1 MFFENA
7 FTFSYLCRLIIK
19 RKERAVAKDVVM
31 TPMMKQYFE
40 LKEKHPD
47 AVMLFRCGDFYET
60 YSEDAVTAAAILG
73 ITLTKRANGQAKH
86 VEMAGFPF
94 HALDTYLPKLIRAGK
109 RVAICDQL
117 EDPKLTKKLV
127 KRGITELVT
136 PGVAINDNVLSYK
149 ENNFLA
155 AVHFGKASC
164 GVAFLDISTGEFLT
178 AEGPFDY
185 IDKLLNNFAPKEVL
199 FERGKRGM
207 FEGNF
212 GSKFFTFELEDW
224 VFNETSSREKLLKH
238 FETKNLKGFGVEHL
252 KNGIVA
258 SGAILQYLEMT
269 QHHQIGHITALSRIE
284 EDRYVRLDKFTVRSL
299 ELLGSM
305 NDGGTSLLG
314 VIDKTIS
321 PMGAR
326 LLKRWIV
333 FPLKDE
339 KPINERLDVVEFFFR
354 EPDFKEFVEEKLHL
368 IGDLERIVS
377 KAAVGRISPR
387 EVVQLKVAL
396 QAIEPI
402 KNACLNA
409 ENESLRKIGEHLNLC
424 ESIRNRIAREI
435 KNDPPLLINKGGVI
449 ADGIHAELDELR
461 QIAYS
466 GKDYLLQ
473 MQQRESERT
482 EIPSLKIAYNNVFGY
497 YIEVRNTHK
506 DKVPAEW
513 IRKQTLVNAER
524 YITQEL
530 KEYEEK
536 ILGAEDKI
544 LALET
549 KLYNDLVI
557 ELAEFIPSI
566 QINATQIA
574 RLDCLL
580 AFANVA
586 RENKYIR
593 PVIED
598 SDVIDIRQG
607 RHPVI
612 EKQLPVGEKYIANDV
627 LLDSD
632 NQQIIIITGPNMAGK
647 SALLRQTALITLL
660 AQIGCFVPAESARIG
675 LVDKIFTRVGA
686 SDNIS
691 VGESTFMV
699 EMNEAADILNNL
711 SPRSLV
717 LFDELG
723 RGTSTYDGIS
733 IAWAIVEHI
742 HEHPKAKAR
751 TLFATHYHEL
761 NEMEKSFKR
770 IKNYNVSV
778 KEVDNKVIF
787 LRKLERGGSEH
798 SFGIHV
804 AKLAGMP
811 KSIVKRANTILNQLE
826 TDNRQQGISSKPTAE
841 IASNRDG
848 MQLSFFQLDDP
859 VLCQVRDEILN
870 IDVNNLTPLEA
881 LNKLNEIKKIV
892 KGK

>member
-1 MFFENA
+1 MHEDIV
-7 FTFSYLCRLIIK
+7 L
-19 RKERAVAKDVVM
+19 
-31 TPMMKQYFE
+31 TPMMKQFLD
-40 LKEKHPD
+40 LKAKHPD

-60 YSEDAVTAAAILG
+60 YSTDAVVASEILG
-73 ITLTKRANGQAKH
+73 ITLTKRANGKGKTI
-86 VEMAGFPF
+86 EMAGFPH

-136 PGVAINDNVLSYK
+136 PGVSINDNVLNYR

-155 AVHFGKASC
+155 AVHFGKGAC

-185 IDKLLNNFAPKEVL
+185 VDKLLNNFAPKEVL
-199 FERGKRGM
+199 FERGKRLM

-212 GSKFFTFELEDW
+212 GSKFFTFELDDW
-224 VFNETSSREKLLKH
+224 VFTETSAREKLLKH
-238 FETKNLKGFGVEHL
+238 FEVKNLKGFGVEHL
-252 KNGIVA
+252 KNGIIA
-258 SGAILQYLEMT
+258 SGAILQYLIMT
-269 QHHQIGHITALSRIE
+269 QHTQIGHVTSLARIE
-284 EDRYVRLDKFTVRSL
+284 ENKYVRLDKFTVRSL
-299 ELLGSM
+299 ELMGSM
-305 NDGGTSLLG
+305 NDGGSSLLN

-326 LLKRWIV
+326 LLKRWLV
-333 FPLKDE
+333 FPLKDVQ
-339 KPINERLDVVEFFFR
+339 PINERLNVVEYFFR
-354 EPDFKEFVEEKLHL
+354 QPDFKELIEEQLHL
-368 IGDLERIVS
+368 IGDLERIIS
-377 KAAVGRISPR
+377 KVAVGRVSPR
-387 EVVQLKVAL
+387 EVVALKVAL

-402 KNACLNA
+402 KAACMDADNASLNH
-409 ENESLRKIGEHLNLC
+409 IGEQLNIC
-424 ESIRNRIAREI
+424 QSIRDRIDREI
-435 KNDPPLLINKGGVI
+435 DNDPPLLINKGGVI
-449 ADGIHAELDELR
+449 KSGVSAELDELR
-461 QIAYS
+461 RIAYS

-473 MQQRESERT
+473 IQQRESELT
-482 EIPSLKIAYNNVFGY
+482 EIPSLKIGYNNVFGY

-513 IRKQTLVNAER
+513 IRKQTLANAER

-544 LALET
+544 LVLET
-549 KLYNDLVI
+549 QLYAELVQS
-557 ELAEFIPSI
+557 LSEFIPAI
-566 QINATQIA
+566 QINANQIA

-580 AFANVA
+580 SFATAA
-586 RENKYIR
+586 RENNYIR
-593 PVIED
+593 PVIAD
-598 SDVIDIRQG
+598 DDVLEIHQG

-612 EKQLPVGEKYIANDV
+612 EKQLPIGEKYIANDV
-627 LLDSD
+627 MLDSQT
-632 NQQIIIITGPNMAGK
+632 QQIIIITGPNMAGK
-647 SALLRQTALITLL
+647 PALLRQTALITLL
-660 AQIGCFVPAESARIG
+660 AQIGSFVPAESAHIG

-778 KEVDNKVIF
+778 KEIDNKVIF

-804 AKLAGMP
+804 AKMAGMP
-811 KSIVKRANTILNQLE
+811 KSIVKRANDILKQLE
-826 TDNRQQGISSKPTAE
+826 TDNRQQGISSKPMVEVGET
-841 IASNRDG
+841 RGG

-859 VLCQVRDEILN
+859 VLCQIRDEILN
-870 IDVNNLTPLEA
+870 LDVNNLTPLEA
-881 LNKLNEIKKIV
+881 LNKLNDIKRIV

>member
-1 MFFENA
+1 MHEDIV
-7 FTFSYLCRLIIK
+7 L
-19 RKERAVAKDVVM
+19 
-31 TPMMKQYFE
+31 TPMMKQFLD
-40 LKEKHPD
+40 LKAKHPD

-60 YSEDAVTAAAILG
+60 YSTDAVVASEILG
-73 ITLTKRANGQAKH
+73 ITLTKRANGKGKTI
-86 VEMAGFPF
+86 EMAGFPH

-136 PGVAINDNVLSYK
+136 PGVSINDNVLNYR

-155 AVHFGKASC
+155 AVHFGKGAC

-185 IDKLLNNFAPKEVL
+185 VDKLLNNFAPKEVL
-199 FERGKRGM
+199 FERGKRLM

-212 GSKFFTFELEDW
+212 GSKFFTFELDDW
-224 VFNETSSREKLLKH
+224 VFTETSAREKLLKH
-238 FETKNLKGFGVEHL
+238 FEVKNLKGFGVEHL
-252 KNGIVA
+252 KNGIIA
-258 SGAILQYLEMT
+258 SGAILQYLIMT
-269 QHHQIGHITALSRIE
+269 QHTQIGHVTSLARIE
-284 EDRYVRLDKFTVRSL
+284 EDKYVRLDKFTVRSL
-299 ELLGSM
+299 ELMGSM
-305 NDGGTSLLG
+305 NDGGSSLLN

-326 LLKRWIV
+326 LLKRWLV
-333 FPLKDE
+333 FPLKDVQ
-339 KPINERLDVVEFFFR
+339 PINERLNVVEYFFR
-354 EPDFKEFVEEKLHL
+354 QPDFKELIEEQLHL
-368 IGDLERIVS
+368 IGDLERIIS
-377 KAAVGRISPR
+377 KVAVGRVSPR
-387 EVVQLKVAL
+387 EVVALKVAL

-402 KNACLNA
+402 KAACMDADNASLNH
-409 ENESLRKIGEHLNLC
+409 IGEQLNIC
-424 ESIRNRIAREI
+424 QSIRDRIDREI
-435 KNDPPLLINKGGVI
+435 DNDPPLLINKGGVI
-449 ADGIHAELDELR
+449 KSGVSAELDELR

-473 MQQRESERT
+473 IQQRESELT
-482 EIPSLKIAYNNVFGY
+482 EIPSLKIGYNNVFGY

-513 IRKQTLVNAER
+513 IRKQTLANAER

-544 LALET
+544 LVLET
-549 KLYNDLVI
+549 QLYAELVQS
-557 ELAEFIPSI
+557 LSEFIPAI
-566 QINATQIA
+566 QINANQIA

-580 AFANVA
+580 SFATA
-586 RENKYIR
+586 ACENNYIR
-593 PVIED
+593 PVIAD
-598 SDVIDIRQG
+598 DDVLEICQG

-612 EKQLPVGEKYIANDV
+612 EKQLPIGEKYIANDV
-627 LLDSD
+627 MLDSQT
-632 NQQIIIITGPNMAGK
+632 QQIIIITGPNMAGK

-660 AQIGCFVPAESARIG
+660 AQIGSFVPAESAHIG

-733 IAWAIVEHI
+733 IAWAIVEYI

-778 KEVDNKVIF
+778 KEIDNKVIF

-804 AKLAGMP
+804 AKMAGMP
-811 KSIVKRANTILNQLE
+811 KSIVKRANDILRQLE
-826 TDNRQQGISSKPTAE
+826 TDNRQQGISNKPMAE
-841 IASNRDG
+841 VGETRGG

-859 VLCQVRDEILN
+859 VLCQIRDEILN
-870 IDVNNLTPLEA
+870 LDVNNLTPLEA
-881 LNKLNEIKKIV
+881 LNKLNDIKRIV